1 MAFSNNFM
9 SDFATIIFQFV
20 KVSLFYALRSNFF
33 RKGSKRVCEGILS
46 YFVIKIGIK
55 KNLDGTQIFTDVFS
69 FQNSHERK
77 DMPKCYSHV
86 ASLAILTCYQQ
97 TGQKLNQEIFS

>member
-1 MAFSNNFM
+1 M

-77 DMPKCYSHV
+77 DKPKCYSHV